1 MKRAAKTR
9 EEMPRHL
16 PRWSVW
22 ALIASDVALIN
33 LALVISHKIRYEWQL
48 FVGLDPAYNNPF
60 TVYIPFAAVLTV
72 LLLATFR
79 LEGVYDQRRGT
90 SLFDMLY
97 SLASGST
104 IGIMAMIVVTLFL
117 RPLLYSRLIWLYA
130 DILIIVFLSA
140 SRIILTVTLTRL
152 RARGVGV
159 DRLLIVG
166 VGEVGRTV
174 MRTIVARPELGY
186 RIVGFLDD
194 NPEKGETDIGPF
206 RALGGLDKLTGV
218 LQCEHVTEVVIA
230 LPWSNYRR
238 ILSLIA
244 QCERAGVRARLV
256 PDIFQLTLSR
266 VDVDDLGGI
275 PLIGVKPVTMRESV
289 LAAKRAVDLILGGL
303 LTVILLPLMGLIA
316 LAIRLDSP
324 GPVLFKQTRVG
335 KGGQEFECWKFRS
348 MREGAE
354 AEKESL
360 LELNEAT
367 GPLFKIKQDPRRTR
381 VGRWLRRF
389 SLDELPQLYNVL
401 RGEMSLVGPRAPLPS
416 EVAQFQEWH
425 KQRLEAPQGLTGLA
439 QVSGRSQLTFDET
452 CLLDIFYIENHSLA
466 LDLRI
471 MLRTVPYAL
480 FGEGA
485 Y

>member
-1 MKRAAKTR
+1 
-9 EEMPRHL
+9 MPRHL

-22 ALIASDVALIN
+22 VLIASDVALIN
-33 LALVISHKIRYEWQL
+33 LALFVAYKIRYDLQW
-48 FVGLDPAYNNPF
+48 FRTVDPVYSNPF
-60 TVYIPFAAVLTV
+60 SVYVPFAVVLTV
-72 LLLATFR
+72 LLLVTFR

-90 SLFDMLY
+90 SLFDTLY
-97 SLASGST
+97 ALVSGAT
-104 IGIMAMIVVTLFL
+104 TGIVVMIVATLVFQ
-117 RPLLYSRLIWLYA
+117 PLLDSRLIWLYA
-130 DILIIVFLSA
+130 DILIILFLSA
-140 SRIILTVTLTRL
+140 DRIILTVTFARL
-152 RARGVGV
+152 RAHGVGV

-206 RALGGLDKLTGV
+206 KALGGLDKLMGV

-238 ILSLIA
+238 ILSLIT

-275 PLIGVKPVTMRESV
+275 PLIGVKPVTMRGSV
-289 LAAKRAVDLILGGL
+289 LAVKRAMDLILGGL
-303 LTVILLPLMGLIA
+303 LTIILLPLMGLIA

-324 GPVLFKQTRVG
+324 GPVLFKQIRVG
-335 KGGQEFECWKFRS
+335 KGSQEFECWKFRS
-348 MREGAE
+348 MRESAE

-367 GPLFKIKQDPRRTR
+367 GPLFKIKQDPRVTG

-401 RGEMSLVGPRAPLPS
+401 RGETSLVGPRAPLPS

-471 MLRTVPYAL
+471 LLRTVPYAL

>member
-1 MKRAAKTR
+1 
-9 EEMPRHL
+9 
-16 PRWSVW
+16 
-22 ALIASDVALIN
+22 
-33 LALVISHKIRYEWQL
+33 
-48 FVGLDPAYNNPF
+48 
-60 TVYIPFAAVLTV
+60 
-72 LLLATFR
+72 
-79 LEGVYDQRRGT
+79 
-90 SLFDMLY
+90 
-97 SLASGST
+97 
-104 IGIMAMIVVTLFL
+104 
-117 RPLLYSRLIWLYA
+117 LLYSRLIWLYT
-130 DILIIVFLSA
+130 DILIILFLSA
-140 SRIILTVTLTRL
+140 SRIVLTVTFSRL

-166 VGEVGRTV
+166 AGEVGRTV
-174 MRTIVARPELGY
+174 MRTVVARPELGY

-206 RALGGLDKLTGV
+206 KALGGLGRLMSV
-218 LQCEHVTEVVIA
+218 LDCEHVTEVVIA

-238 ILSLIA
+238 ILSLIM

-275 PLIGVKPVTMRESV
+275 PLIGVKPVTMRGSV
-289 LAAKRAVDLILGGL
+289 LAVKRAMDLVFGGL
-303 LTVILLPLMGLIA
+303 LTIISLPLMGLIA

-324 GPVLFKQTRVG
+324 GPVLFKQIRVG

-360 LELNEAT
+360 LEFNEAT
-367 GPLFKIKQDPRRTR
+367 GPLFKIKEDPRVTR
-381 VGRWLRRF
+381 VGRCLRRF
-389 SLDELPQLYNVL
+389 SLDELPQFYNVL
-401 RGEMSLVGPRAPLPS
+401 RGEMSLVGPRPALPS
-416 EVAQFQEWH
+416 EVVQFQEWH
-425 KQRLEAPQGLTGLA
+425 KQRLEAPQGLAGLA

-452 CLLDIFYIENHSLA
+452 CLLDIFYIENHSLV

-471 MLRTVPYAL
+471 LLRMVPKVL

>member
-1 MKRAAKTR
+1 
-9 EEMPRHL
+9 MPRHL
-16 PRWSVW
+16 PRWLTWV
-22 ALIASDVALIN
+22 LIASDIVLIN
-33 LALVISHKIRYEWQL
+33 LALFVSYEIRYEWRL
-48 FVGLDPAYNNPF
+48 FVELDPAYYNPF
-60 TVYIPFAAVLTV
+60 SVYIPFAGVLTV
-72 LLLATFR
+72 LLLVTFR

-90 SLFDMLY
+90 SLFDTLY
-97 SLASGST
+97 SLASGAT
-104 IGIMAMIVVTLFL
+104 IGIMVMIVVTLFL

-130 DILIIVFLSA
+130 DVLIILCLSA
-140 SRIILTVTLTRL
+140 SRIVLTMTFSRL
-152 RARGVGV
+152 RAHGVGV

-166 VGEVGRTV
+166 AGEVGRTV
-174 MRTIVARPELGY
+174 MRTVVARPELGY

-194 NPEKGETDIGPF
+194 NPEKGETNIGPF
-206 RALGGLDKLTGV
+206 KALGGLDKLPSV
-218 LQCEHVTEVVIA
+218 LGCEHVTETVIA

-238 ILSLIA
+238 ILSLIT
-244 QCERAGVRARLV
+244 QCEQAGVRARLV

-266 VDVDDLGGI
+266 VDIDDLGGI
-275 PLIGVKPVTMRESV
+275 PLIGVKPVTMRGSV
-289 LAAKRAVDLILGGL
+289 LAAKRAMDLILGGL
-303 LTVILLPLMGLIA
+303 LTLIFLPLMGLIA

-324 GPVLFKQTRVG
+324 GPVLFRQTRVG

-348 MREGAE
+348 MRQGAE
-354 AEKESL
+354 AEKERL

-367 GPLFKIKQDPRRTR
+367 GPLFKIKEDPRVTR
-381 VGRWLRRF
+381 VGRFLRRT
-389 SLDELPQLYNVL
+389 SLDELPQFYNVL
-401 RGEMSLVGPRAPLPS
+401 RGEMSLVGPRAPLPT
-416 EVAQFQEWH
+416 EVTQFQEWH

-471 MLRTVPYAL
+471 LLRTVPKVL